1 MESVGG
7 ALSPCPY
14 SQHPTRT
21 PTPTPTPTL
30 TPVTGDNPYRNI
42 CNTSTPTP
50 GLSNAQGRALKAKG
64 VSVVTDLELELETLE
79 EKHKRVTGMLEALAE
94 DEQGGVD
101 LEDGGLLLLNVD
113 GSVNSQGVKML
124 FDRFDEDG
132 NGYIDMAEVDTMCS
146 RVHRLQQRE
155 QRGHIEAD
163 SGKLMHLLFE
173 LDADG
178 DRHITEEELEVGL
191 QRWVN
196 EMLGHKEEEEEVEVE
211 VEHDDVDMHLE
222 QILAKM
228 VTSVG
233 SIEELTQ
240 QLDPAFA
247 PDPALLAPH
256 PYTLS
261 ITELTDAELQE
272 REEHRIYKGAEDSG
286 ATAVAH
292 ASAPTAPANLGEAA
306 ARGAQVTEVS
316 EVAI

>member
-1 MESVGG
+1 LFSVT
-7 ALSPCPY
+7 LLKVIN
-14 SQHPTRT
+14 SQHSSRPA
-21 PTPTPTPTL
+21 L
-30 TPVTGDNPYRNI
+30 INGDNPYRNI

-178 DRHITEEELEVGL
+178 DGHITEEELEVGL